1 MARGGGSGGGLGADL
16 DSLFEDPPAGR
27 RAAPAAG
34 SGDLVLESE
43 ESEDLE
49 GLFPPQGR
57 ARDRAGPQQAGGAPA
72 EPGEEPAPSI
82 VRDYSTEFESEG
94 PVDSPN
100 TERLK
105 ALFQEDAGAGEGVQ
119 AEGSFG
125 ELLGISG
132 ARPGKGQ
139 PRAGRRSAVKAFD
152 APESPPRDSSG
163 AGGRAAEQGAWS
175 LQGAQQT
182 EATAVSTFVT
192 EPSFED
198 LSAVQR
204 GGTFSTAGPASMIED
219 TRSGYSDSWEVDPD
233 ELIPDG
239 GAGAEVQSRAS
250 STPLAGRL
258 VTPDSPVSPGT
269 LEGAVVAELSSS
281 SDEQGPA
288 ADAGGYKPSFVSKK
302 ARGPAER
309 RPGGAPSG
317 VSVPAARASEDR
329 PPAVPSLG
337 KSLVGLPRKQEGPNS
352 GRSAQI
358 ETTPRTAASTPEVTP
373 RTMEFAMQEAVN
385 SEKHTAEVESL
396 KRVHAGDLE
405 SLRRSHA
412 KEMESL
418 ERSHAEERGRLQ
430 GQLQGAQSELEAAR
444 RETAATQSRMSA
456 LERDLE
462 DTRSPARGPGA
473 GGRAEAEALRRE
485 LESKSRQLE
494 TLREEVSRS
503 ERARSS
509 FSDRSRSLEA
519 LTEKVER
526 AVSSAQSLDDRLSQS
541 HDRSMRERADHIL
554 ELEAR
559 LLSRENRLSSREK
572 DADRLKEEL
581 EGLAENLRAESRA
594 GQLHL
599 EEENRR
605 LGQEQARLDKLAA
618 ALSSERTELQ
628 AEMARERKTVED
640 LKASAA
646 RHKARTQESCLEE
659 QKILAAEKE
668 GTLKS
673 LQDALQQEVEAR
685 NRANEVKVQIE
696 ADLLA
701 FAREKDAAIELRKAL
716 QEERDSLKKSTA
728 EMVLERQNV
737 EAEAA
742 SIANYGVQVQKQS
755 ETCGAALEEAQRL
768 RREAEE
774 TASQNS
780 TERRELVRQRE
791 AAEAKLATMVD
802 SRAAL
807 ERERLEIAKEKA
819 ELNEERVRASR
830 TAEAAR
836 MAELKLQRHMR
847 KYAVQ
852 GVANPLGPGRDG
864 NAGGVAQARP
874 QPKGASKKSKARH
887 KSRSL
892 FKQLLE
898 QHQSWETERQ
908 QSSRAMQ
915 TQQKY
920 LTDASFSA
928 AAEPALLPASS
939 RPPPPPA
946 PIPALVPPRKAAV
959 GAENVDP
966 ALLITDLPSNLSSD
980 VQELYSSMVDFGLI
994 SQNLGLHDF
1003 PSETTALSDTT
1014 PFATT
1019 DSEPGSTENS
1029 EAES

>member
-1 MARGGGSGGGLGADL
+1 M
-16 DSLFEDPPAGR
+16 F
-27 RAAPAAG
+27 
-34 SGDLVLESE
+34 
-43 ESEDLE
+43 
-49 GLFPPQGR
+49 
-57 ARDRAGPQQAGGAPA
+57 
-72 EPGEEPAPSI
+72 
-82 VRDYSTEFESEG
+82 
-94 PVDSPN
+94 
-100 TERLK
+100 
-105 ALFQEDAGAGEGVQ
+105 
-119 AEGSFG
+119 
-125 ELLGISG
+125 
-132 ARPGKGQ
+132 
-139 PRAGRRSAVKAFD
+139 
-152 APESPPRDSSG
+152 
-163 AGGRAAEQGAWS
+163 
-175 LQGAQQT
+175 
-182 EATAVSTFVT
+182 
-192 EPSFED
+192 
-198 LSAVQR
+198 
-204 GGTFSTAGPASMIED
+204 ED

-239 GAGAEVQSRAS
+239 GAGTEAQSRSPSNPAV
-250 STPLAGRL
+250 GRL

-281 SDEQGPA
+281 SEEQGPTA
-288 ADAGGYKPSFVSKK
+288 EAGGYKPSFVSKK
-302 ARGPAER
+302 PKGPAEQK
-309 RPGGAPSG
+309 PGGVPGG
-317 VSVPAARASEDR
+317 VAVPAARASEEL

-337 KSLVGLPRKQEGPNS
+337 KSLSGLPRKQEGPNS
-352 GRSAQI
+352 GRSAQF

-385 SEKHTAEVESL
+385 SEKHTAEIEGL
-396 KRVHAGDLE
+396 KRAHTGDLE
-405 SLRRSHA
+405 LLRQTHEREMVSLRRSHA
-412 KEMESL
+412 ED
-418 ERSHAEERGRLQ
+418 RGRLQ
-430 GQLQGAQSELEAAR
+430 GQLQGAQSELDAAR
-444 RETAATQSRMSA
+444 REASALQARVSA

-462 DTRSPARGPGA
+462 ARHSPVRGVGA

-494 TLREEVSRS
+494 TLREEVERS
-503 ERARSS
+503 ERAQSS
-509 FSDRSRSLEA
+509 FSDRSRSLEV
-519 LTEKVER
+519 LTDKVER

-541 HDRSMRERADHIL
+541 HDRSMRERADHVL

-581 EGLAENLRAESRA
+581 EGLAGNLRAESRA

-618 ALSSERTELQ
+618 VLSSERTELQ

-659 QKILAAEKE
+659 QKILAVEKE

-685 NRANEVKVQIE
+685 NRANEVKAQIE

-716 QEERDSLKKSTA
+716 QEERDALKKATA

-742 SIANYGVQVQKQS
+742 SIANYGIQVQKQS
-755 ETCGAALEEAQRL
+755 ETCGAALEEARRL
-768 RREAEE
+768 RREAKE
-774 TASQNS
+774 TASQNA

-791 AAEAKLATMVD
+791 AAETKLATMVD
-802 SRAAL
+802 SRSTL

-852 GVANPLGPGRDG
+852 GVANPLGPSRDG
-864 NAGGVAQARP
+864 NTGSVAQAQP
-874 QPKGASKKSKARH
+874 QPKVASKKSKARH

-898 QHQSWETERQ
+898 QHQGWETERQ
-908 QSSRAMQ
+908 QSSQAMQ

-939 RPPPPPA
+939 RPAPPPA
-946 PIPALVPPRKAAV
+946 SIPALAGPRKAAV
-959 GAENVDP
+959 GAENIDP
-966 ALLITDLPSNLSSD
+966 ALLITDLPSNVSSD

-1014 PFATT
+1014 PFTTT
-1019 DSEPGSTENS
+1019 DSELGSTENS
-1029 EAES
+1029 EAEA